1 MKRRAFVTVVGAAL
15 TSPLAVKAQQPSPTP
30 QSGKTFRIGLGFVV
44 SEAIAKEMRQ
54 AFLAGL
60 HDHGYVV
67 GHNLVF
73 DVRYADGDVG
83 RLPALMDELI
93 ALKPDVL
100 AGFETV
106 VRVIKAKTSTIPI
119 VLTNSSDPIGIGL
132 AQSLRRPGGNVWRR
146 NVVGSVHA

>member
-15 TSPLAVKAQQPSPTP
+15 TSPLAVKAQQASPTP

-73 DVRYADGDVG
+73 DVRYADGDIWPTARADG
-83 RLPALMDELI
+83 RADRAQARCPRR
-93 ALKPDVL
+93 
-100 AGFETV
+100 
-106 VRVIKAKTSTIPI
+106 VR
-119 VLTNSSDPIGIGL
+119 IGGPSHKGQDL
-132 AQSLRRPGGNVWRR
+132 
-146 NVVGSVHA
+146 HD